1 METLSSNICWLL
13 VSKIFPNLALC
24 IRFKSYVT
32 RSMPRGYLCTHPTLR
47 IANPP
52 LLRATRRLQAV
63 PSLGPWERSRP
74 WFAGDYKGAVEEE
87 REARQ
92 ARAVTAP
99 AWLLT
104 RTRRRKTR
112 A

>member
-1 METLSSNICWLL
+1 M
-13 VSKIFPNLALC
+13 
-24 IRFKSYVT
+24 T

-47 IANPP
+47 IASP
-52 LLRATRRLQAV
+52 LPQASRRLQAA

-74 WFAGDYKGAVEEE
+74 WFAGDYKGAVEDE
-87 REARQ
+87 REASRQ

-104 RTRRRKTR
+104 LTRRRKTR
-112 A
+112 L